1 MIFQQL
7 FESGMSFEVF
17 APNSQ
22 DANIEKLL
30 EVYNGIELDE
40 ELISKIQ
47 SIDKPIYI
55 LAFAELWCPDCII
68 NLPAIKKFNDINPN
82 ITFSILPREGN
93 ENYMDNYKISG
104 KHKIPTFVVLND
116 RFEEI
121 GVFIETPKIV
131 KEIVNK
137 GNQVE
142 IIVAKRKYRKGEYIK
157 DTIKEITNIIMKR
170 N

>member
-17 APNSQ
+17 APNGQ

-47 SIDKPIYI
+47 SIDKPIYL

-68 NLPAIKKFNDINPN
+68 NLPAIKKLNDINPN

-104 KHKIPTFVVLND
+104 KPKIPTFVVLND

-170 N
+170 D